1 MVLGTP
7 SYMSPE
13 QLAGKRIDGRS
24 DLFSL
29 AVTLYQMLSG
39 RLPFDAESMAQLML
53 RIANEPPASIAA
65 ATLPAGLVQFLER
78 ALSKNP
84 DERFQTGE
92 HFGGELRAALG
103 AAAEQRAGVDLEL

>member
-1 MVLGTP
+1 
-7 SYMSPE
+7 
-13 QLAGKRIDGRS
+13 
-24 DLFSL
+24 LFSL

-39 RLPFDAESMAQLML
+39 RLPFDAGSMAQLML
-53 RIANEPPASIAA
+53 RIANEPPASIAAA